1 MNLRKLLYIFLAC
14 FIITSCD
21 SLINSLQNN
30 EQQNTFAPV
39 EINISFNEQESGR
52 KAVPTYT
59 KNSKNIYETECF
71 YELKITD
78 EAGIEFYSTNEL
90 DYSGFSEFSTN
101 LLVGH
106 KYTFNVTGSLGGN
119 KILTGT
125 TEYTVANKDNKV
137 SVHLVGVEGATGTLE
152 YSIIQNYTD
161 SYCEF
166 YLYKMEDFI
175 TKGSSATVISSDT
188 YTLNNVEG
196 EQFYKFNKTLPE
208 GTYYLSCYGFNFDY
222 EKREKSDLIFTYG
235 EEIVI
240 QAGLT
245 TTKTSLYSED
255 YFRFHLNGGK
265 ITENLQNFYKDFI
278 TPTNDKDIVKIFLT
292 EIENGDDYCSLVD
305 LLTFPDSEYYL
316 LPEKEGYIFAG
327 WYYDSDFEASI
338 SRTDETF
345 YTGNK
350 DAYAKWVEPSNPL
363 ADMTLPIYEIP
374 EGGAGN
380 LYYTNNLFHPYN
392 SNLKLK
398 YSSAV
403 DKGNYCLSPD
413 AKKIIYASDENVYT
427 LDSSG
432 GEPTP
437 LFSEELPYAQNAIT
451 CSTDNRIFTAYI
463 TQSGISY
470 CTIDLNAEPPSLSDV
485 TTITESESIDYV
497 KLAVDTQNKVL
508 YSLTTLH
515 SGSAF
520 IKEYTIKLS
529 AIPYSSTLDV
539 DQNAIVTTTVT
550 TTKADE
556 YDKDNSSITLKG
568 TDIKLSNGN
577 IYLTTKVRTD
587 NDVLPSFY
595 SFGEVYK
602 YTYNNGNLTGR
613 SILTVDKKNPVLTGI
628 GVSEFH
634 NTFDVYSSTT
644 KSDKNVL
651 YGAQK
656 ILAIIEK
663 KLVLADSG
671 IYVYGDSDYLHSS
684 KKQNR
689 VVIIDLES
697 ELIEYT
703 ENVGYDF
710 DFDSYFSYFFLAN

>member
-1 MNLRKLLYIFLAC
+1 MNLRKLLYILLAC

-30 EQQNTFAPV
+30 EQQNTSAPV
-39 EINISFNEQESGR
+39 EINISFNKQESGR

-71 YELKITD
+71 YELKIID
-78 EAGIEFYSTNEL
+78 EAGIEFYSTNGL
-90 DYSGFSEFSTN
+90 DYIGFSEFSTN

-125 TEYTVANKDNKV
+125 TEYTVVNKDNKV

-152 YSIIQNYTD
+152 YSIITSGDD
-161 SYCEF
+161 SYCKF

-175 TKGSSATVISSDT
+175 TKGSSATVISSET
-188 YTLNNVEG
+188 YTLE
-196 EQFYKFNKTLPE
+196 EDEEFYKFNKTLPE
-208 GTYYLSCYGFNFDY
+208 GTYYLSCYGFYFD
-222 EKREKSDLIFTYG
+222 DLIFTYG

-245 TTKTSLYSED
+245 TTKTSLYRED

-265 ITENLQNFYKDFI
+265 LTEKLQNFYKDFI

-292 EIENGDDYCSLVD
+292 DIEIGDDNCPLVD
-305 LLTFPDSEYYL
+305 LLTFHDSEYYL

-338 SRTDETF
+338 SRTDNTF

-363 ADMTLPIYEIP
+363 ANMTLPIYEIP
-374 EGGAGN
+374 EYGYGN
-380 LYYTNNLFHPYN
+380 FYYTNNLFHPYN
-392 SNLKLK
+392 SNLKLVC
-398 YSSAV
+398 SSAV
-403 DKGNYCLSPD
+403 NEGNYCLSPD
-413 AKKIIYASDENVYT
+413 AKKIIYASDKNVYT
-427 LDSSG
+427 LDSSED
-432 GEPTP
+432 EPTP
-437 LFSEELPYAQNAIT
+437 LFSVELPYAQNAIT
-451 CSTDNRIFTAYI
+451 CPTDNRIFTAYI
-463 TQSGISY
+463 AQPGISY
-470 CTIDLNAEPPSLSDV
+470 CTIDLNAEPPSLLVV
-485 TTITESESIDYV
+485 TTITESESIEYV
-497 KLAVDTQNKVL
+497 KLAVDTQNNVL
-508 YSLTTLH
+508 YSLTTLY
-515 SGSAF
+515 SGSTF
-520 IKEYTIKLS
+520 INNYTIKLS
-529 AIPYSSTLDV
+529 AIPYFITDGALNV
-539 DQNAIVTTTVT
+539 DETAIVTTTVT

-556 YDKDNSSITLKG
+556 YDKDNSSIILKG

-577 IYLTTKVRTD
+577 IYLTTNVRTG
-587 NDVLPSFY
+587 NDTLPSFY

-602 YTYNNGNLTGR
+602 YTYNNGKLEGN
-613 SILTVDKKNPVLTGI
+613 SIRTVDKKKPVLTGT
-628 GVSEFH
+628 GDGKDH
-634 NTFDVYSSTT
+634 NIFDVYSSKT

-656 ILAIIEK
+656 ILAITEK

-671 IYVYGDSDYLHSS
+671 IYVYSDNDYLHSS

-697 ELIEYT
+697 EIIEYT

-710 DFDSYFSYFFLAN
+710 DSDPYFSNFFLAN